1 MRSHEKEELP
11 VDFLC
16 SISNSRQLFQLLDS
30 WTKTKIGASEIRKT
44 LFSQFDPEVPEIVQY
59 IE

>member
-1 MRSHEKEELP
+1 MSREGRTANGFS
-11 VDFLC
+11 LC

-30 WTKTKIGASEIRKT
+30 WTKTKMGISTIRKT
-44 LFSQFDPEVPEIVQY
+44 WFSQFDPEVPEIDQY